1 MNVNKYKKLMVD
13 FLEEKMSA
21 DEFQTQYLKKF
32 IEWGDEDDRMDDTL
46 FEILNGVF
54 ESADCYWHECLPGQE
69 TSSEISEQQ
78 LKYEVNEALI
88 KLNKLLNTR

>member
-21 DEFQTQYLKKF
+21 SEFQTQYLKKF
-32 IEWGDEDDRMDDTL
+32 IEWNDNMDDSL

-54 ESADCYWHECLPGQE
+54 ESADCYWQECLLGQE
-69 TSSEISEQQ
+69 TPFEISEKQ
-78 LKYEVNEALI
+78 LRYEVNDALI
-88 KLNKLLNTR
+88 KLNKLLDSR

>member
-1 MNVNKYKKLMVD
+1 MNVEKYKKLMVD

-21 DEFQTQYLKKF
+21 DEFQTRYLRNF
-32 IEWGDEDDRMDDTL
+32 IEWNDRMGETL

-69 TSSEISEQQ
+69 TSFEISEQQ
-78 LKYEVNEALI
+78 LRYEVNEALI
-88 KLNKLLNTR
+88 KLNKLLDSR

>member
-1 MNVNKYKKLMVD
+1 L
-13 FLEEKMSA
+13 
-21 DEFQTQYLKKF
+21 DEAH
-32 IEWGDEDDRMDDTL
+32 

-78 LKYEVNEALI
+78 LRNEINEALI
-88 KLNKLLNTR
+88 KLNILLDSR